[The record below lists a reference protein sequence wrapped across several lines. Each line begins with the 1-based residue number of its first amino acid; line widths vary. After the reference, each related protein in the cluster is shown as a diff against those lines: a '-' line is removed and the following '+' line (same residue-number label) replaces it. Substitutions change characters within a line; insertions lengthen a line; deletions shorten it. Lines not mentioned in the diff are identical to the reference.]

1 MTLSNPIIGKKTD
14 IQNPELWQF
23 PMDYPISIIGNEGEK
38 EQLLA
43 DVKLILGTLFPDF
56 DLASLTVN
64 PSRTGRF
71 HSVRANLYL
80 TNAQQVNELY
90 RLLDESNSVRTVL

>member
-90 RLLDESNSVRTVL
+90 RLLSESNSVRTVL

>member
-56 DLASLTVN
+56 DLASLMVN

-90 RLLDESNSVRTVL
+90 RLLSESNSVRTVL